1 MAGDRA
7 LFSVI
12 GVLFIRSGTADGEV
26 IGDNPEQLSAGEPR
40 PCQGQAWCQC
50 FARLV
55 TPRLT
60 SQTHWSHVICSSS
73 DPCPCSWWTS
83 QSSEQW
89 TIQEK
94 KVWVFVSHLLPALSV
109 VGWVKGGTRSWQS
122 QPRRN
127 HWQTWVDSLPSPWV
141 NTSNENYTSSAL
153 NPLLFFSRRSGCSS
167 VFDWLENP
175 CNLLLYLVR
184 GQDWDEW
191 WQMPAIDHL
200 ENYAA
205 WHVETPGLTS
215 QHYTITQ
222 VTLQGIIRQ

>member
-12 GVLFIRSGTADGEV
+12 GVLFIRSGTADGEA
-26 IGDNPEQLSAGEPR
+26 IGDNLSNSVRGSHGRVKAR
-40 PCQGQAWCQC
+40 PGVSVSQG
-50 FARLV
+50 LLH
-55 TPRLT
+55 PGSLLRLT
-60 SQTHWSHVICSSS
+60 DLTSFAAAQPPVHAPDERLSRVSNEQYKRRKSGFLCHTSS
-73 DPCPCSWWTS
+73 
-83 QSSEQW
+83 
-89 TIQEK
+89 
-94 KVWVFVSHLLPALSV
+94 LLSV

-141 NTSNENYTSSAL
+141 NTSNENYVSSAL

>member
-12 GVLFIRSGTADGEV
+12 GVLFIRSGTADGEA
-26 IGDNPEQLSAGEPR
+26 IGDNLSNSVRGSHGRVKAR
-40 PCQGQAWCQC
+40 PGVSVSQG
-50 FARLV
+50 LLH
-55 TPRLT
+55 PGSLLRLT
-60 SQTHWSHVICSSS
+60 DLTSFA
-73 DPCPCSWWTS
+73 PCPCSWWTS